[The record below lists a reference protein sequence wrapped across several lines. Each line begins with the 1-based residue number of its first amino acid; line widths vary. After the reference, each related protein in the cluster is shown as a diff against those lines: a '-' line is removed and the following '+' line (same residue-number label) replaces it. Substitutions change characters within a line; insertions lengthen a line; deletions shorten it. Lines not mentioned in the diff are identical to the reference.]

1 MAPQQPIAQP
11 GVPQAGP
18 PQPGLPQAT
27 GGWQPPGINN
37 AQRSG
42 GTKPGVII
50 GIVAGVIGLLAIVV
64 VALLV
69 MTSGGKSNTAQGTA
83 DEFMTAFVDHDCNG
97 MWELMTDSYQD
108 EFSSKDRFC
117 DRRDKYATTDARW
130 EWNERR
136 SAVDQDN
143 PVYRYE
149 VEAKFSGDWEYD
161 IWYEVTVTEDDGTW
175 RVSLLY

>member
-83 DEFMTAFVDHDCNG
+83 DEFMTAFVDHDCDG
-97 MWELMTDSYQD
+97 MWQLMTESYQN
-108 EFSSKDRFC
+108 ESRNKDSFC
-117 DRRDKYATTDARW
+117 SRKDKYATADARW
-130 EWNERR
+130 EWNESR